1 MMGVTENRVPLIN
14 LFNHIS
20 IQAVF
25 LLGQE
30 KRQDLRSSIN
40 NAARLCAFQSAV
52 KKLLLSVSIW
62 C

>member
-1 MMGVTENRVPLIN
+1 MMSVTENRIPLIN

-30 KRQDLRSSIN
+30 KNRIWGPALRIMQYFVP
-40 NAARLCAFQSAV
+40 LGW
-52 KKLLLSVSIW
+52 L
-62 C
+62 